1 MHCSSGEKKELGRAK
16 GLEPWCICTKIG
28 GVDQTVT
35 NRMVPGVWWPIY
47 EEGASVWWL
56 MVRVFFYCCA
66 AMLYV
71 ETLARIAHEWLSACV
86 PMVLSTRAREASPST
101 SPSPTSIYNYSFS
114 TQYDSYFFKSRLS

>member
-1 MHCSSGEKKELGRAK
+1 MH
-16 GLEPWCICTKIG
+16 KIG

-86 PMVLSTRAREASPST
+86 PMVLSTRAFGEMCVALVEMSAT
-101 SPSPTSIYNYSFS
+101 SMS
-114 TQYDSYFFKSRLS
+114 